1 LLHTGHPTARN
12 EKNAPAVPTFIEVSS
27 AFAGSF
33 FTYVANSSPESTEVM
48 TITGTDQLVT
58 SMSRPKNEFSKT
70 AVGIEI
76 KRAVKIAVVIATT
89 TIEASTR
96 GTHSSDDA
104 DDDDDVDADDVDD
117 DDADDEL
124 LARQQGT

>member
-12 EKNAPAVPTFIEVSS
+12 EKKAPAVPTLIDVSS

-33 FTYVANSSPESTEVM
+33 FTYVANNKPERIEVI

-58 SMSRPKNEFSKT
+58 SISRPKNEVSKT

-89 TIEASTR
+89 HLRTPQFRRVIKYLFNIFS
-96 GTHSSDDA
+96 
-104 DDDDDVDADDVDD
+104 
-117 DDADDEL
+117 
-124 LARQQGT
+124 Q